1 MLSVSYPQGFRVV
14 VPFFWP
20 LALACLVVV
29 AAISSIRW
37 TPAPGFAFYLGP
49 LFYLLAYR
57 WFGLKPALLTATVAL
72 APSIWLGLQPL
83 SILLAFGHLLVLDRF
98 NGEDRGLSTVTFF
111 YQVAAGCP
119 VGLYLMHSSLQAPFE
134 VTVVVVLRR
143 ILCETLMAALADLI
157 MLAVLVDK
165 TRGQVRRARYLGL
178 QQTLEALVSIAVAGA
193 ATLFLLGELNHVNDR
208 LELHQKDVA
217 SAVNSLPNLGELKP
231 GRRYLLNMHGV
242 DKHMPLALT
251 DTRQFSRAARALDC
265 GSLDAGQAGPD
276 TRDTLRYWLRLC
288 YVVPIAPDR
297 IVLVSPRSHVFH
309 LYHGILRGVL
319 PLMAYLGLAQVG
331 LLFFGNAVRRSTRVL
346 NQALQGFGKAYV
358 TTRPSAPFREADRLL
373 GSFIAANNEFVA
385 FERQRVHLIRTVE
398 ELASA
403 IDLKLLSDIRF
414 DAARGELR
422 YAKVDAALGRR
433 SSALAV
439 HSADTA
445 HFLSLAGQNEIMVE
459 FRRGNEAGDQWYLL
473 LARDYD
479 EESASWRYGCLI
491 RLRTAKAFQTQM
503 RHGARLMELG
513 GMASALSHE
522 LRQPLFTISLA
533 AENAMLML
541 QQGAPEPDRLNAKL
555 GRIVEQ
561 VERANAIIQRTSA
574 YTRTERDER
583 VTMELGQA
591 VHNAA
596 RFMRPVMTERHID
609 MQLVLPSNLPSM
621 RLPRIGVEQII
632 VNALQNAADSIDSR
646 REAEGAGLAGV
657 IRMEVQVRDSLVELT
672 VRDNGTGLDPAI
684 RSNAFNAFCTTKP
697 EGKGTGLGLFVCR
710 QIMDE
715 VGGSIAIADN
725 AQAPGATLTLRFP
738 LAKGG

>member
-1 MLSVSYPQGFRVV
+1 LSSRSSGRWRWPAWSWWRRFRA
-14 VPFFWP
+14 F
-20 LALACLVVV
+20 AG
-29 AAISSIRW
+29 

-111 YQVAAGCP
+111 YQVAAGCL

-143 ILCETLMAALADLI
+143 ILCETLMAALADLV

-165 TRGQVRRARYLGL
+165 TRGRVRRARYLGL

-193 ATLFLLGELNHVNDR
+193 ATLFLLGELNHVNER

-217 SAVNSLPNLGELKP
+217 SAVSSLPNLGELKP

-242 DKHMPLALT
+242 DKPMPFVLT
-251 DTRQFSRAARALDC
+251 DTQHFSRAAGALDC
-265 GSLDAGQAGPD
+265 GSLDAGQVSPD
-276 TRDTLRYWLRLC
+276 ARDKLRYWLRLC
-288 YVVPIAPDR
+288 YVVPIAQGR
-297 IVLVSPRSHVFH
+297 MVLVSPRSHVLD

-319 PLMAYLGLAQVG
+319 PLMAYLALAQVG

-433 SSALAV
+433 GSALAV

-445 HFLSLAGQNEIMVE
+445 HFQSLAGQNEIMVE
-459 FRRGNEAGDQWYLL
+459 FRRGNEAGDHWYLL

-646 REAEGAGLAGV
+646 REVEGAGLAGV

-725 AQAPGATLTLRFP
+725 ADAPGATLTLCFP
-738 LAKGG
+738 VLQGE